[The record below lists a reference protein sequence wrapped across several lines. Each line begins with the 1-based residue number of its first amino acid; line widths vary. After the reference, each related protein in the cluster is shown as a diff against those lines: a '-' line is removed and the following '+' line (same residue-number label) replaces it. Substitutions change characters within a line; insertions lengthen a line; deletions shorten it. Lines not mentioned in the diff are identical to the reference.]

1 MKPVLMAALLF
12 LSSPVWAD
20 TKEDTNEADTFI
32 ECANLYSLYLRNVA
46 EKVPE
51 NERENLMIDIGVAST
66 LGKMLSSDTYLARRA
81 NMMLHE
87 EYAKQETAAATGS
100 IDLYTTL
107 FMLRLERCKTQI
119 ANGATRYQRE
129 LAERVAEQQRDT
141 TEP

>member
-1 MKPVLMAALLF
+1 MKLALIAALLF
-12 LSSPVWAD
+12 LPLLSQAKDDSS
-20 TKEDTNEADTFI
+20 EADTFI

-46 EKVPE
+46 EKVSE
-51 NERENLMIDIGVAST
+51 AERENLMIDIGVAST
-66 LGKMLSSDTYLARRA
+66 LGKLLSSETYLARQA
-81 NMMLHE
+81 NILLHE
-87 EYAKQETAAATGS
+87 EYAKQETAAATES

-129 LAERVAEQQRDT
+129 LAELVAKQQRQS